1 MFTQLSSLSWQS
13 LGTAAS
19 RNKASK
25 GTHSEEGLKR
35 QKKVI
40 HKMENMRRERA
51 SSYERKAWVLRPPQ
65 QSLNLWLSMETKEC
79 RLAKFKT
86 SQLNAKNQ
94 EPGIIFQKLPL
105 TDSDHFSKLIASEV
119 TREVN
124 PSFFLS

>member
-51 SSYERKAWVLRPPQ
+51 SSYERKAWVSRPPQ

-86 SQLNAKNQ
+86 SQ
-94 EPGIIFQKLPL
+94 PGIIFQKLPL

-119 TREVN
+119 TGEVN